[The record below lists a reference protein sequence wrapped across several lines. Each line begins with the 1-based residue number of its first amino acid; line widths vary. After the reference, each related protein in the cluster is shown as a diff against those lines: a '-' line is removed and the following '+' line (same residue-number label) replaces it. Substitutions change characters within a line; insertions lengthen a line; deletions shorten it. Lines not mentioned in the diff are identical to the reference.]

1 MDEKCIHARRG
12 LCKRLSSARGERE
25 RDGKTS
31 ILEMSLKESRSSSK
45 TTKEESERKKGP
57 LLDDVVVIRCVSLED
72 MAHSPSRPVGP
83 TFIYMYYA
91 LDVISNC
98 IDTLTS
104 RLLDWI

>member
-1 MDEKCIHARRG
+1 MYTRETGSVQEAQP
-12 LCKRLSSARGERE
+12 GERE

-31 ILEMSLKESRSSSK
+31 ILEMSHSSSK
-45 TTKEESERKKGP
+45 MTKEESERKKGP

-72 MAHSPSRPVGP
+72 MAHSPGRPVGP